1 MDAMSPMLLAAIP
14 QPDPMPIPAP
24 PWLVWFLL
32 LLTFLLHLL
41 PMNLLLGGSVLGSL
55 SRHLGGPAGR
65 EHHDGLSKFFSKAL
79 PVTTAGTVTM
89 GVAPLL
95 LVQVLYGR
103 LFFASS
109 ILMAWYWLAVIPL
122 LCLGYYGTYLIA
134 FKESKLGGALPV
146 VSWASTLMFVAIG
159 FMFVNNM
166 SLMLRPEVFLEKYQA
181 SAMGWHLNLG
191 DPTLFPRF
199 LHMITGAL
207 AVTGMIVAVYGMIK
221 QRADEPYG
229 RWLMRYGSLWFVVPT
244 VVTILFG
251 LWWLIALPREVM
263 LQFMGQDMLATA
275 ALGLGILFALGA
287 LMMMVMAIQ
296 AKNPA
301 GLIRGSAITL
311 LITLVFMILMR
322 DRVRAA
328 SLEMA
333 GYEPVGWVDPQWG
346 ILILFLLLLVAAI
359 ATVIWM
365 VVKLAKG
372 EGATA

>member
-1 MDAMSPMLLAAIP
+1 
-14 QPDPMPIPAP
+14 
-24 PWLVWFLL
+24 
-32 LLTFLLHLL
+32 
-41 PMNLLLGGSVLGSL
+41 
-55 SRHLGGPAGR
+55 
-65 EHHDGLSKFFSKAL
+65 
-79 PVTTAGTVTM
+79 
-89 GVAPLL
+89 
-95 LVQVLYGR
+95 
-103 LFFASS
+103 
-109 ILMAWYWLAVIPL
+109 
-122 LCLGYYGTYLIA
+122 
-134 FKESKLGGALPV
+134 
-146 VSWASTLMFVAIG
+146 MFVAIG

-199 LHMITGAL
+199 LHMLTGAL

-221 QRADEPYG
+221 QRSDEAYG
-229 RWLMRYGSLWFVVPT
+229 RWLMKYGSLWFVVPT

-296 AKNPA
+296 AQNPT

-322 DRVRAA
+322 DRIRAA

-346 ILILFLLLLVAAI
+346 ILIVFLLLLVAAI